1 MVKRLEAELSETKK
15 QSNEF
20 IKLLQ
25 DGNIQKQYAN
35 KVSRLHKEIK
45 FYENQLKEE
54 AELDVSDKNNMQQ
67 KVGMIKRMED
77 ELLSGGFSKVE
88 LAIMRKQF

>member
-25 DGNIQKQYAN
+25 DGNIQK
-35 KVSRLHKEIK
+35 
-45 FYENQLKEE
+45 
-54 AELDVSDKNNMQQ
+54 
-67 KVGMIKRMED
+67 
-77 ELLSGGFSKVE
+77 
-88 LAIMRKQF
+88 